1 MVKWNNNI
9 KLQKKELSEMEA
21 GNLPDGEFNYYG
33 CKDFQITGG
42 RLDEQS
48 EKLKTFNKEKI

>member
-33 CKDFQITGG
+33 CKDFQRTWRKNG
-42 RLDEQS
+42 
-48 EKLKTFNKEKI
+48 